1 MSDLLSLL
9 SLGSAGIAAQNA
21 GVAVASN
28 NVANVNTAGYSR
40 QRVDLQALSLLPGGV
55 RSGAT
60 QRLADDLLA
69 DRVRVAGG
77 SLAMSRATAS
87 ALGDLETRLA
97 RTGPTVDEQVA
108 NLFASFGAL
117 SAAPGDTGRRSDVLA
132 AAGALA
138 DGIRRRAADV
148 ASAQQDS
155 DLRIRDGAKQVTSLA
170 KQLAAANQA
179 VGRSGDPAMRDRRDQ
194 LAAQLSE
201 LVGGRAR
208 IGADGQMR
216 FVLDDGAVLVDGDRA
231 AQLAVSPGP
240 GGLAKLEVVDGASR
254 RDVTATLGGGSV
266 GAQLRVRDVTLARTA
281 AQLDQLAFDVAT
293 QVNAVHTANAGLDGV
308 AGRPMFTPPA
318 QLAGAAAALAID
330 PALAADPKLLA
341 AAAAGAP
348 SGDNR
353 GALALFELGSR
364 PVAAGGT
371 SLGDAALAII
381 GDLARSGAEAKAA
394 AARDELVAAHL
405 GDLRDSLSGVDMQE
419 ELANLAR
426 FEHAS
431 QAMTKVVAVVDSL
444 LGSLIDRL

>member
-138 DGIRRRAADV
+138 DGVRRRAADV

-155 DLRIRDGAKQVTSLA
+155 DLRIRDG
-170 KQLAAANQA
+170 
-179 VGRSGDPAMRDRRDQ
+179 
-194 LAAQLSE
+194 
-201 LVGGRAR
+201 
-208 IGADGQMR
+208 I
-216 FVLDDGAVLVDGDRA
+216 
-231 AQLAVSPGP
+231 
-240 GGLAKLEVVDGASR
+240 SR
-254 RDVTATLGGGSV
+254 
-266 GAQLRVRDVTLARTA
+266 
-281 AQLDQLAFDVAT
+281 
-293 QVNAVHTANAGLDGV
+293 
-308 AGRPMFTPPA
+308 
-318 QLAGAAAALAID
+318 
-330 PALAADPKLLA
+330 
-341 AAAAGAP
+341 
-348 SGDNR
+348 
-353 GALALFELGSR
+353 
-364 PVAAGGT
+364 
-371 SLGDAALAII
+371 
-381 GDLARSGAEAKAA
+381 
-394 AARDELVAAHL
+394 
-405 GDLRDSLSGVDMQE
+405 
-419 ELANLAR
+419 
-426 FEHAS
+426 
-431 QAMTKVVAVVDSL
+431 
-444 LGSLIDRL
+444 